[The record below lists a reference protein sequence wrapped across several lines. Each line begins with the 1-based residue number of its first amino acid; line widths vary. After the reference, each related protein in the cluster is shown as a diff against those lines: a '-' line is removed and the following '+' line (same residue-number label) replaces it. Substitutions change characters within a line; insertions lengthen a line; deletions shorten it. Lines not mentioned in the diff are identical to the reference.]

1 MSSHLNIPRSASAVE
16 SSLVI
21 NHILEAGVPGAEI
34 WKYVRKIFLEAESRR
49 RNRKGCKINLY
60 WQRVNRALIEKVGN
74 ARSMYLGLE
83 Q

>member
-1 MSSHLNIPRSASAVE
+1 MISEQFVFSTVE
-16 SSLVI
+16 SNLLTYY
-21 NHILEAGVPGAEI
+21 ILEADEPGAEI